1 MVLIGD
7 GSWLFVF
14 SMYGRMHRY
23 RKGDD
28 EHSTAWAA
36 CDQIENK
43 DVKAKAQIDVL
54 MGWVNSAQQLAE
66 QEKIKITK
74 SQARRKT
81 V

>member
-1 MVLIGD
+1 M
-7 GSWLFVF
+7 F
-14 SMYGRMHRY
+14 SMYGRMHRH

-36 CDQIENK
+36 CK
-43 DVKAKAQIDVL
+43 IDVL